1 MSETSSIKSDSN
13 NNNLETNNESANV
26 EIGYRQKLYS
36 LLVKVGNLE
45 VPTND
50 DLQEHEHVLKSVLDD
65 ANIDFESS
73 IYSARTTL
81 MLVRLL
87 NYSNKTVLVPCLIK
101 TDYPRAL
108 LKWLSSVSK

>member
-1 MSETSSIKSDSN
+1 MSEISSTKGDSN
-13 NNNLETNNESANV
+13 NNNLATNNESATVGIDDREN
-26 EIGYRQKLYS
+26 LLS
-36 LLVKVGNLE
+36 LLEKLQNLQ